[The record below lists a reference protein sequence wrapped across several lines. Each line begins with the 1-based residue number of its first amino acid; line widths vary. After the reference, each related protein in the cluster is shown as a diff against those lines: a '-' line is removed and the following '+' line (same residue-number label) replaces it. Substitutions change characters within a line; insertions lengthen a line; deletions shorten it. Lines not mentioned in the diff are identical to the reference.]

1 MREDGPPPKPRAKAG
16 TKGSPT
22 KQKAPA
28 RASRPTSPGDL
39 DLADKGLREARVIG
53 PGFHERVYKLV
64 RLVPRGWLTTY
75 GDIGT
80 MLGSARIARQVGWA
94 LAGLPTELAD
104 VPWHRVINAHGTVS
118 YKGDLERAQRQE
130 ALLRAEGH
138 KIDTNGRLDL
148 EARRYRYPGVAV
160 PFRG

>member
-1 MREDGPPPKPRAKAG
+1 VTRGASGPPKAKAG
-16 TKGSPT
+16 
-22 KQKAPA
+22 QAR
-28 RASRPTSPGDL
+28 RASGDDAL
-39 DLADKGLREARVIG
+39 DLADKGVREAKVIG

-94 LAGLPTELAD
+94 LAGLPPEHAD
-104 VPWHRVINAHGTVS
+104 VPWHRVINAHGMVS

-138 KIDTNGRLDL
+138 AFDAEGRTDL

-160 PFRG
+160 PFDDS